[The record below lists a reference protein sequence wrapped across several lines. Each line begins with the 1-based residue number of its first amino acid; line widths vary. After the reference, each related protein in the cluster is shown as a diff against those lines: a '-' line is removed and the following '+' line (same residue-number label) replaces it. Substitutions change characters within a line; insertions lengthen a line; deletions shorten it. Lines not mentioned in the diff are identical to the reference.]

1 MTSHKGRSAGNER
14 GTAWVD
20 QRRSPRASAWHS
32 WSVLGIAASF
42 ALAGIAVAFGVARS
56 QRPEQDQY
64 GRLSAPHSA
73 SSEGTAHSLEPAAT
87 VAVEASS
94 EPEKARAQAA
104 SPSSASSSAWPA
116 HQAPKRAPGR
126 TAAGA
131 STQPFPNLSFSAF
144 TLPNDFTHEPSG
156 PASDSPSSSLSLPA
170 HDSTPSLNPGLP
182 NNGTTSG
189 SSPNPALMNNGSP

>member
-1 MTSHKGRSAGNER
+1 MTSHKGRSAGNEG
-14 GTAWVD
+14 GTGWLN

-32 WSVLGIAASF
+32 RSVLSIAASF
-42 ALAGIAVAFGVARS
+42 SLAGIAVAFGVARS

-64 GRLSAPHSA
+64 WRLSAPHSA

-87 VAVEASS
+87 LAAQASS
-94 EPEKARAQAA
+94 EPAKAQAQAA
-104 SPSSASSSAWPA
+104 SPSSAASSAWPA
-116 HQAPKRAPGR
+116 RQAPKREPGR

-144 TLPNDFTHEPSG
+144 TLPNDFTHETSG
-156 PASDSPSSSLSLPA
+156 PASDSLSSPSLPA
-170 HDSTPSLNPGLP
+170 HDSAPSLNPGLP

-189 SSPNPALMNNGSP
+189 SSPNPALTNNGSP